1 METNNKRQNRFIQVQ
16 SPPSIYPPDN
26 VLLIEY
32 ECLPGE
38 TAAVEVEVWTVY
50 NQRLRTVRH
59 DWKCSE
65 HSKHLRKVFQ
75 TLQLPDGVVYQ
86 PDYLNRDVQIIER
99 IELSVWIL
107 STDLVRSRRRGYY
120 EAATAK
126 ARYSV
131 QVLST
136 YARPRKRHHSIG
148 CLTWE
153 AEMML
158 RHSRRWN
165 GILQCNREKEVIDL
179 MTFPVALH
187 NGLHGLS
194 RNIPPYKEP
203 GLRQL
208 MDANIN
214 NPKFTISAY
223 IYITEYCKHSMCSLI
238 HRKTQYTNRYV
249 TPLIFLRNDGHVFVQ
264 IEDEKKSYMSMINK
278 IKLPLKEWLHMVYV
292 QDGRKW
298 SVQFY
303 TQSSPT
309 STHLIGRS
317 AFAND
322 VHYNETEAFYHVGG
336 SSAVRSFSGFMLEA
350 KLWRRQALD
359 PTKVPMT
366 PVDKLNYTT
375 GISKYY
381 RECDRLHVSME
392 MVFNNFKLKHQDKLK
407 KMTCPSIHPFLANN
421 LAAEEPP
428 HLQPSCNSWQQPA
441 PKRQLKLWRLL
452 KQSAAVNNSYA
463 ATHEWIGHQLYQ
475 HVLERLHTKGL
486 GGMQANIPWL
496 RQASCYGNM
505 DAAGFL
511 ATVYNAG
518 LGVQTNES
526 MALIYWLAAAQGG
539 SRLAM
544 IALANKHHQGVDEVP
559 VDMDYAFNYY
569 YQIALETVLDRTKH
583 TESDTFFEAIRLTD
597 EQQLQTQTGET
608 GDYFKWLKYQ
618 AKQGVADAQI
628 NLARMYY
635 HGTAGVQRDMAA
647 AAQLYRLNAE
657 QNPADPI
664 AQYDYAV
671 LHLRGQGVEKDEEKG
686 MDYLNKSAA
695 LGHAPAYTALGW
707 YKLNFDQDD
716 TAAAYYF
723 EKGDALG
730 HRDAAHNLG
739 FMYLFGRYPGQPVD
753 RMKAFEYY
761 LKAAKADHWDSGV
774 KVAELYNQG
783 NEQMARDTFMAA
795 AWARYVAEKNRDVAW
810 VLRWG
815 LDAYLKGS
823 WSESLVYYA
832 MAAEAGL
839 EVGQFNLAYL
849 CEENYDG
856 IAERYVDKDCAWKY
870 WKLAAGSTRPHL
882 TSILRVA
889 DYHWYGYNNVSD
901 QEKAVQYYIQA
912 AQTKQPHAMFNLAN
926 ILENGAKVKNEVLER
941 LGVSSHV
948 FKSKNNLAKVLEL
961 YRMCRDS
968 SEDGYFPC
976 GLALLNLQL
985 RQAWKEHNFSIQVA
999 SGVMVGL
1006 LTFYAAAATFLG
1018 YLGGGNIP
1026 KNINNNNSN
1035 NNSDASTETS
1045 TDQQQGSESD
1055 QLLATQVSLLSVAT
1069 TGTTS
1074 TTTSTSLSSTQDI
1087 EQEPAT
1093 LDAHS
1098 S

>member
-1 METNNKRQNRFIQVQ
+1 MFVLKQHWIEPRGPSIHRPAAQGSAEHKHALYALYVYRITVLNTTKDGGPKRERGEFLLVFADFHHHYLIISVDSLKQTGRRASTQEVYRHLRSQIPPSVTKEQLSPPPHWSHYKTLSVVMETNNKRQNRFIQVQ

-158 RHSRRWN
+158 SHSRRWN
-165 GILQCNREKEVIDL
+165 GILQCNRENEVVDL

-292 QDGRKW
+292 QDGRK
-298 SVQFY
+298 
-303 TQSSPT
+303 
-309 STHLIGRS
+309 
-317 AFAND
+317 
-322 VHYNETEAFYHVGG
+322 
-336 SSAVRSFSGFMLEA
+336 
-350 KLWRRQALD
+350 
-359 PTKVPMT
+359 VPMT

-381 RECDRLHVSME
+381 RDCDRLHVSME
-392 MVFNNFKLKHQDKLK
+392 TVFNNFKLKQQDKLK

-421 LAAEEPP
+421 VAAEEPP
-428 HLQPSCNSWQQPA
+428 HLQPSCNLWQQPA

-452 KQSAAVNNSYA
+452 QQSAAVNNSYA

-475 HVLERLHTKGL
+475 HVLERLHTEGL
-486 GGMQANIPWL
+486 GDMQANIPWL
-496 RQASCYGNM
+496 RQASCYGDMN
-505 DAAGFL
+505 AAGFL

-526 MALIYWLAAAQGG
+526 KALIYWLVAAQGG

-559 VDMDYAFNYY
+559 VDMDYAF
-569 YQIALETVLDRTKH
+569 T
-583 TESDTFFEAIRLTD
+583 IRLTD

-671 LHLRGQGVEKDEEKG
+671 LHLRSNIAQ
-686 MDYLNKSAA
+686 
-695 LGHAPAYTALGW
+695 H
-707 YKLNFDQDD
+707 
-716 TAAAYYF
+716 
-723 EKGDALG
+723 
-730 HRDAAHNLG
+730 
-739 FMYLFGRYPGQPVD
+739 LFWGT
-753 RMKAFEYY
+753 
-761 LKAAKADHWDSGV
+761 HGV
-774 KVAELYNQG
+774 KRNVEHA
-783 NEQMARDTFMAA
+783 
-795 AWARYVAEKNRDVAW
+795 V
-810 VLRWG
+810 
-815 LDAYLKGS
+815 S
-823 WSESLVYYA
+823 YYA
-832 MAAEAGL
+832 ETAQTHPMNKIALYDYGIVLLRGTIL
-839 EVGQFNLAYL
+839 EK
-849 CEENYDG
+849 
-856 IAERYVDKDCAWKY
+856 YVCIPTIIIIMTTNATIIIIIIKAIIMP
-870 WKLAAGSTRPHL
+870 A
-882 TSILRVA
+882 TSIIFHMIMIVIA
-889 DYHWYGYNNVSD
+889 INSS
-901 QEKAVQYYIQA
+901 I
-912 AQTKQPHAMFNLAN
+912 TN
-926 ILENGAKVKNEVLER
+926 I
-941 LGVSSHV
+941 
-948 FKSKNNLAKVLEL
+948 
-961 YRMCRDS
+961 
-968 SEDGYFPC
+968 
-976 GLALLNLQL
+976 
-985 RQAWKEHNFSIQVA
+985 I
-999 SGVMVGL
+999 
-1006 LTFYAAAATFLG
+1006 
-1018 YLGGGNIP
+1018 
-1026 KNINNNNSN
+1026 
-1035 NNSDASTETS
+1035 
-1045 TDQQQGSESD
+1045 
-1055 QLLATQVSLLSVAT
+1055 
-1069 TGTTS
+1069 
-1074 TTTSTSLSSTQDI
+1074 TTTTI
-1087 EQEPAT
+1087 IIII
-1093 LDAHS
+1093 
-1098 S
+1098 